1 VDEAVAQD
9 VPRVQLEADERGE
22 ENAPLMPHLIPHFT
36 HEEVQQ
42 QGLLTTSQVAAAVQ
56 RESRSILNW
65 VSAKGLLPAGSV
77 MLNKTRTYVFRLDD
91 VRTFMRAHGYEG
103 RWTRHKAKEAES
115 GERRAESGAVAGI
128 VVGDD
133 VVHAARVVGSVVA
146 GGEQGASLGESDSE
160 GDVTAEMLLGKGG
173 VDAYALL
180 EAAVQQIVPLLN
192 KKLGEGTSPHELK
205 QHSSSIASLLEQIKR
220 LQLQVEKQAQR
231 SGDVV
236 PLAVAGEIVT
246 RFCQATVSA
255 CEVLQRELVLAIMEQ
270 ISPRLHAEQD
280 ASLVRREVTLA
291 VETAVRVLRERV
303 TQGVADSVHGMGT
316 QSGSDGGE
324 GKHAA

>member
-9 VPRVQLEADERGE
+9 VPKVQPEADERGE
-22 ENAPLMPHLIPHFT
+22 DNAPLMPHLIPHFT

-103 RWTRHKAKEAES
+103 RWTRHVKKES
-115 GERRAESGAVAGI
+115 GEQKTESGAVAGV

-133 VVHAARVVGSVVA
+133 VVQAARVVGSVVG
-146 GGEQGASLGESDSE
+146 GGEQNPSLGESDSE

-303 TQGVADSVHGMGT
+303 TQGVADSVHGVGT